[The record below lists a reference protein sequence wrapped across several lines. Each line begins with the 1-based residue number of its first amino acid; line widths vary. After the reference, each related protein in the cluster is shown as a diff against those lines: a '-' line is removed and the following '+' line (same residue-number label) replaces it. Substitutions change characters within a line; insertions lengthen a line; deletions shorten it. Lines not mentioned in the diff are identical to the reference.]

1 MHKKNR
7 YTSLAALPKRHMGK
21 SLKPSIIRSDGASSK
36 ETKEMN
42 ESKHSF
48 FKGAENYR
56 HSKLEPKLT
65 SHE

>member
-1 MHKKNR
+1 MLHHKKNR

-21 SLKPSIIRSDGASSK
+21 SMQFNLVKSDGASS
-36 ETKEMN
+36 KEMN

-65 SHE
+65 SNE